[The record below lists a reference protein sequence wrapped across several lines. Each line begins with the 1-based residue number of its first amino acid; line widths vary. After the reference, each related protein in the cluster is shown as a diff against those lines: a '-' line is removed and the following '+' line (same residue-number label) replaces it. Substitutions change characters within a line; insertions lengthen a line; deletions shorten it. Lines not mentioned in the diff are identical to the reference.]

1 MDIVETHAKTPY
13 ASDFARRRIRLTGFL
28 KNLFAPFAALA
39 GGAGSFHPPGMA
51 NPPVLLG
58 LECGGTRTVALAADG
73 ELRQLARVDAGPA
86 NLRLV
91 TDEQLAAHFR
101 ALAAQLPPPSAA
113 GVGMADSAELLV
125 GTDPHDA
132 NSAQKGYTDLHPALV
147 GG

>member
-1 MDIVETHAKTPY
+1 
-13 ASDFARRRIRLTGFL
+13 
-28 KNLFAPFAALA
+28 
-39 GGAGSFHPPGMA
+39 MA
-51 NPPVLLG
+51 ISPVLLG

-147 GG
+147 GGEFAGIVLEWQSVPGKRYVVQRAG